1 MTVGGS
7 VRFTRLTSSNQ
18 WRFFAALSRASRGL
32 ALTWMSL
39 IVARGLLP
47 VALVLTIGDVVA
59 SVGNTEALA
68 RGLTVVAIVFTL
80 AQVLASVHAQVSV
93 NLGDRMSTYLQDQL
107 LDATLTPDGLRHME
121 SSELTDR
128 LAVAQDFDLGRSG
141 PPMDISIGIIAGG
154 LVEFVIG
161 LGQVGVLAT
170 YRWWVALLV
179 GTVWISTHWLLRD
192 SSTSSRLDDRIQSAQ
207 RRSEYT
213 YRLAVDPPAA
223 KEIRLFGLSE
233 WSVAQFAES
242 CRRLLDLR
250 WNAMRLREWPII
262 WSTVLLVGVN
272 LGLFGLLARDAESGA
287 IDLAEIAVYAQA
299 AIGVAALAFGGLNWA
314 LPPAAESV
322 ALVEGL
328 RLAMAA
334 EGRMTDGQFSAEGM
348 PAKSIAFRNMT
359 FSYPN
364 RPGQAKPVLDGL
376 DLTIEAGTSIAI
388 VGVNGAGKTT
398 LVKLMCRLY
407 DPEVGCIDID
417 GTDLRDLVL
426 STWRSRL
433 AVVFQDFAR
442 YDLTVR
448 DNVAPL
454 GAPDDLI
461 WQSLTEA
468 GATSIT
474 NLDTV
479 LAKGYDQGT
488 DLSGGQ
494 WQRIAIA
501 RALCAIKQGAELV
514 ILDEP
519 TAQLDVRG
527 ELEIFDRILEATKG
541 KTTILISHRFST
553 VRRVDRIFVIEGGR
567 VVEQGN
573 HDALM
578 AAQGRYRAMF
588 DLQASRFEREEDG
601 DGSEHGW
608 RREVTGFR

>member
-1 MTVGGS
+1 LAVGGR

-18 WRFFAALSRASRGL
+18 WRFFLTLSRASRGL
-32 ALTWMSL
+32 AVTWASL

-47 VALVLTIGDVVA
+47 IALVLAIGDVVA
-59 SVGNTEALA
+59 SVGNTADTGALT
-68 RGLTVVAIVFTL
+68 RGLIVVAIVFTL
-80 AQVLASVHAQVSV
+80 SQVLASVHAQVSA
-93 NLGDRMSTYLQDQL
+93 NMGDRMSTYLQDQL

-154 LVEFVIG
+154 LVEFIAG
-161 LGQVGVLAT
+161 LGQVGVLAA

-192 SSTSSRLDDRIQSAQ
+192 STISARVDDRIQSAQ

-233 WSVAQFAES
+233 WSVAQFTES

-250 WNAMRLREWPII
+250 WNAMRLREWPVI
-262 WSTVLLVGVN
+262 WSTVLLVGLN

-287 IDLAEIAVYAQA
+287 IDLAQIAVYAQA

-328 RLAMAA
+328 RHAMAV
-334 EGRMTDGQFSAEGM
+334 EGRMTDGQTSAEGT
-348 PAKSIAFRNMT
+348 PAKGIVFRNMT
-359 FSYPN
+359 FSYPGSGSG
-364 RPGQAKPVLDGL
+364 RADPVLDGL
-376 DLTIEAGTSIAI
+376 DLTIEAGRSIAI

-398 LVKLMCRLY
+398 LVKLICRLY
-407 DPEVGCIDID
+407 DPDSGSIEVD
-417 GTDLRDLVL
+417 GTDLRDLAIA
-426 STWRSRL
+426 SWRSRL

-442 YDLTVR
+442 YDLSVR

-454 GAPDDLI
+454 GAPDNLI
-461 WQSLTEA
+461 WESLTEA
-468 GATSIT
+468 GAVSIT

-479 LAKGYDQGT
+479 LAKGYDAGT

-501 RALCAIKQGAELV
+501 RVLCAIEQGAELV

-527 ELEIFDRILEATKG
+527 EIEIFDRILEATKD

-553 VRRVDRIFVIEGGR
+553 VRRVDKIYVIEGGR

-573 HDALM
+573 HEALM
-578 AAQGRYRAMF
+578 ASQGRYRTMF
-588 DLQASRFEREEDG
+588 DLQASRFERD
-601 DGSEHGW
+601 
-608 RREVTGFR
+608 